1 MTNTF
6 RAIAHLKAKPAKNQ
20 VLKEALLALI
30 APTRM
35 EPGCLEYILYE
46 DFKVEGI
53 FYMSEEFE
61 NEAAFDAH
69 IQSDHFQN
77 FAKMTEELLLEP
89 VNVVRMNRV
98 SNESGF

>member
-6 RAIAHLKAKPAKNQ
+6 RAIAYLKANPSKNQ
-20 VLKEALLALI
+20 ALKAALLALI
-30 APTRM
+30 EPTRN
-35 EPGCLEYILYE
+35 EAGCMEYILYE
-46 DFKVEGI
+46 DYKADGI

-77 FAKMTEELLLEP
+77 FAKMTDELLSEP

-98 SNESGF
+98 SNESGS

>member
-6 RAIAHLKAKPAKNQ
+6 RAIAHLKAKTDKKQA
-20 VLKEALLALI
+20 LKEALLALI
-30 APTRM
+30 APNRN

-46 DFKVEGI
+46 DHVTAGI
-53 FYMSEEFE
+53 FYMIEEFE
-61 NEAAFDAH
+61 NEAAFAAH

-77 FAKMTEELLLEP
+77 FAKMTDELLVDP

-98 SNESGF
+98 SN